1 MRRSVADRRVG
12 SSSFPAISCV
22 ELNLQAPRNCICSM
36 AWRFTKVSDNLT
48 HWLTSAQA
56 ATEHIL
62 RMKKY
67 ELYLPLEPQALD
79 LALRSALQ
87 RLCQGIPELL
97 ERVEVTSPVRICH
110 QEQRRR
116 VSRVILEPLNFLPE
130 PLETGLSIVG
140 TSYLC
145 GKQPVSDVVAS
156 MAWGA

>member
-1 MRRSVADRRVG
+1 
-12 SSSFPAISCV
+12 
-22 ELNLQAPRNCICSM
+22 
-36 AWRFTKVSDNLT
+36 
-48 HWLTSAQA
+48 
-56 ATEHIL
+56 
-62 RMKKY
+62 MKKY

-97 ERVEVTSPVRICH
+97 ERVKVTCPIGVCH
-110 QEQRRR
+110 QEQRSR
-116 VSRVILEPLNFLPE
+116 VSRVVLEPLHFLPE
-130 PLETGLSIVG
+130 PLEARFRIVG